1 MLNHMD
7 ANTKY
12 KDSVFSFLFSDPDLL
27 RELYCALEGV
37 DLPPDAP
44 VIINTLQNV
53 LFMGINNDISFEICG
68 KLVVLIEHQSTIN
81 PNMALRLLMYIAR
94 VYEKIV
100 GDRNIY
106 TSRLVPIPRPEF
118 FVLYNGA
125 APFPDEQTFKLS
137 DAFEKAGLIGLTE
150 KEGAA
155 LELVVKAININ
166 EGRNEVLLKKC
177 KTLAGYSAFVA
188 RMREFEKECG
198 DRTEAMTR
206 AVRYCRDHDILKEFF
221 EQNAAEVMNML
232 ITEWNLEDA
241 QKVWYEDGVEDG
253 IERGI
258 EKGIEKGREEGRE
271 SVARN
276 ALAKGLTPELICSIT
291 GLDMETIKSLQ

>member
-1 MLNHMD
+1 LFIISYNRFMS

-12 KDSVFSFLFSDPDLL
+12 KNSVFSFLFSNPDLL

-37 DLPPDAP
+37 NLPASVPI
-44 VIINTLQNV
+44 VINTLRDV
-53 LFMGINNDISFEICG
+53 LFMNMINDISFIIGG

-100 GDRNIY
+100 GDRNVY
-106 TSRLVPIPRPEF
+106 SSRLIPIPRPEF

-125 APFPDEQTFKLS
+125 APYPDRETLKLS
-137 DAFEKAGLIGLTE
+137 DMFEKAGIAGLPE
-150 KEGAA
+150 KGSPC
-155 LELVVKAININ
+155 LELEVKVVNIN
-166 EGRNEVLLKKC
+166 HGKNGEIVKRC

-188 RMREFEKECG
+188 KVREYEKELG
-198 DRTEAMTR
+198 DKEEAIKR

-221 EQNAAEVMNML
+221 EQNGSEVMNML

-241 QKVWYEDGVEDG
+241 QQVWYEDGLEDG
-253 IERGI
+253 L
-258 EKGIEKGREEGRE
+258 EKGREE
-271 SVARN
+271 VARN
-276 ALAKGLTPELICSIT
+276 ALAEGVPIELVKKIS
-291 GLDMETIKSLQ
+291 GLDEEALKHIQARF